1 VKWWEKAMRVG
12 LFGGTFDPVH
22 QGHLILAE
30 QCREACALD
39 KVLFVVAGEPP
50 HKGRPKTA
58 AKHRLEMVELAIA
71 GNDAFEA
78 SEIELARSGPHY
90 TYETLEQITAERPG
104 DELFFI
110 IGADSLVDLPGWRR
124 PERIFELATIVVV
137 NRPGTDSEVLEKFQP
152 PVVNRGIVQVTM
164 PDIGIASR
172 TLRSRIGE
180 SKSVRYM
187 VPRAVEMYLLQHG
200 LYKNT

>member
-58 AKHRLEMVELAIA
+58 AKLSLQGPVHTILTKHWNKSPPKGLAT
-71 GNDAFEA
+71 NSF
-78 SEIELARSGPHY
+78 SLSGP
-90 TYETLEQITAERPG
+90 TAWSICPAGEDPNAFLNWPRLSSSIVRAPIQR
-104 DELFFI
+104 FWKN
-110 IGADSLVDLPGWRR
+110 SSRR
-124 PERIFELATIVVV
+124 LSIE
-137 NRPGTDSEVLEKFQP
+137 
-152 PVVNRGIVQVTM
+152 
-164 PDIGIASR
+164 
-172 TLRSRIGE
+172 E
-180 SKSVRYM
+180 SYR
-187 VPRAVEMYLLQHG
+187 
-200 LYKNT
+200 